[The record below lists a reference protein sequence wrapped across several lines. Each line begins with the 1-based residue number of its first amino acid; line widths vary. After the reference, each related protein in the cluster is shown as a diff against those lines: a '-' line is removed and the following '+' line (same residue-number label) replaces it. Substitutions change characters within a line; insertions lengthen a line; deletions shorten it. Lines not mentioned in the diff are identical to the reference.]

1 MDTQEKIEMNRKNI
15 WQAIDDYRAHTY
27 QTYVLD
33 DVSDKFVDRLARD
46 NAYSKRELR
55 NLFRKS
61 PVWNEELDALVI
73 NGTRTHNA
81 DYKRIRILAEEI
93 LSSVRMNV
101 SVEERARIDS
111 AIRFFANPD
120 EDPAPAISAMQ
131 EIAPNA
137 YAPGKKPSRIFR
149 ALCDALEV
157 SDNSAGSRFQQLY
170 AQFADELSS
179 KKIDFKLYV
188 SLNPAHFI
196 TMSNP
201 KDDKRGDTLTSCHS
215 FNSTSYSYNNGCS
228 GYARDEYTFIT
239 FVAADPSN
247 PETLNNRKTMRQ
259 IFAYKPGNGL
269 LLQSRLYNTS
279 GGTYGAQED
288 SKLYR
293 DLVQREI
300 SDLEGAPNL
309 WQTYTYFNNTHC
321 TIGIGVGFGGY
332 ADWVYKDFDAKLS
345 IRNDHAEDFNDFY
358 VGNFGLCIECGCEID
373 ERLYCSDCKESDE
386 DNDEDESELCDEC
399 DQYFSNTYPV
409 YDSRGNT
416 IYVCAGC
423 RDRYYF
429 YCEECDS
436 YYPKANMTIVNG
448 DVHVCPDCL
457 ERKYRKCEEC
467 GEYFLKEDVEDG
479 LCPTCRAA
487 HEEEVGAVA

>member
-1 MDTQEKIEMNRKNI
+1 MDIQATIEKNKRNI
-15 WQAIDDYRAHTY
+15 WQAINDYGAHTY
-27 QTYVLD
+27 QTYILE
-33 DVSDKFVDRLARD
+33 DVSEQFVDRLARD

-55 NLFRKS
+55 HLFRKS

-93 LSSVRMNV
+93 LSPVRMNV
-101 SVEERARIDS
+101 SVEDRARIDS

-179 KKIDFKLYV
+179 KKI
-188 SLNPAHFI
+188 
-196 TMSNP
+196 
-201 KDDKRGDTLTSCHS
+201 R
-215 FNSTSYSYNNGCS
+215 
-228 GYARDEYTFIT
+228 
-239 FVAADPSN
+239 
-247 PETLNNRKTMRQ
+247 
-259 IFAYKPGNGL
+259 
-269 LLQSRLYNTS
+269 
-279 GGTYGAQED
+279 
-288 SKLYR
+288 
-293 DLVQREI
+293 
-300 SDLEGAPNL
+300 
-309 WQTYTYFNNTHC
+309 
-321 TIGIGVGFGGY
+321 
-332 ADWVYKDFDAKLS
+332 
-345 IRNDHAEDFNDFY
+345 
-358 VGNFGLCIECGCEID
+358 CEID
-373 ERLYCSDCKESDE
+373 ERLYCSDCKESD
-386 DNDEDESELCDEC
+386 DDDDEDESVLCDEC

-436 YYPKANMTIVNG
+436 YYPKETMTIVNG